1 MELSTISKIKNNLNN
16 IAWAVIT
23 IAAFVIL
30 WQLAAMLTGSEV
42 MLPGP
47 IRVLSLFIKSLYIP
61 IGKYTLLGHMGWS
74 LSRMMIGYS
83 IGSILGIVIGLSMG
97 WSKFVESII
106 KPIFEVLRPIP
117 PLAWIPL
124 GILWF
129 GIGELTKYF
138 IIFIGTF
145 VTVTLNAYGGAQRVD
160 PILLG
165 AARTL
170 GAKENQLFT
179 KIVLPSSVPSIFAG
193 LQVGLSNAWMAVLA
207 AEMVRSTEGAGW
219 IIIMGMQAGDT
230 AQVMVGMIAIGL
242 VGLLIINIVRGVET
256 KLCAWNIRGR

>member
-1 MELSTISKIKNNLNN
+1 MESSIISKIKNNSKN
-16 IAWAVIT
+16 IAWAIIT

-30 WQLAAMLTGSEV
+30 WQLTAMLTGSDV
-42 MLPGP
+42 ILPAP
-47 IRVLSLFIKSLYIP
+47 VKVFSMFFKSLYIP
-61 IGKYTLLGHMGWS
+61 IGKYTMLGHIGWS
-74 LSRMMIGYS
+74 LLRVLVGFTTA
-83 IGSILGIVIGLSMG
+83 SILGIVVGLSMG
-97 WSKFVESII
+97 WSKIAESII
-106 KPIFEVLRPIP
+106 KPLFEVLRPIP

-145 VTVTLNAYGGAQRVD
+145 TTVTLNSYNGAQRVD

-179 KIVLPSSVPSIFAG
+179 KVVLPSSVPSIFAG
-193 LQVGLSNAWMAVLA
+193 LQVGLSNSWMAVLA
-207 AEMVRSTEGAGW
+207 AEMVRSTKGAGW
-219 IIIMGMQAGDT
+219 VIIMGMQSGDT
-230 AQVMVGMIAIGL
+230 KQVIVGMISIGL
-242 VGLLIINIVRGVET
+242 VGLLIINIVREVET
-256 KLCAWNIRGR
+256 KLCAWNVRGR